1 MTDSLEGKWRY
12 LVRVLVLR
20 DGNLNRVRKLCWKK
34 NNPCDQEHL
43 VMILGKGYELV
54 VTSEG
59 FPCG

>member
-43 VMILGKGYELV
+43 VMIFGQRIRACRRELWL
-54 VTSEG
+54 
-59 FPCG
+59 PL